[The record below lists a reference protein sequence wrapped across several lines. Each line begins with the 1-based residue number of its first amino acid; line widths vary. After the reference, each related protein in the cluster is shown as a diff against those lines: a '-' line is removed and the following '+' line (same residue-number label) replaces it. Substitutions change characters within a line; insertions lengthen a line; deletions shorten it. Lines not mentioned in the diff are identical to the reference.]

1 MSEPKRIAA
10 KLREA
15 LGGLF
20 KVKTR
25 QVGGLLGD
33 GTTEQRVIVAGAT
46 QRVWFRP
53 DPYPNALWQP
63 IHLKSDVPLFHGM
76 AAIVEFNESD
86 SEWYV
91 QQIDRKKY
99 AEQEDFELRY
109 VPAHAR
115 QHSINEDSI
124 PSDPTWIYRRGV
136 VMLRGSVPG
145 DSSLR
150 VFIQPGDL
158 PFTTNTYWPGGFTAD
173 QTGNLPAGGNQ
184 VWLTISL
191 TSSLTIDVNVGSE
204 FAEGLSLINAPPDP
218 DAGNVPICHV
228 LLSDDT
234 SEIVETII
242 WDARRTVG
250 TFSDP
255 VVFANPTA
263 QVGLSAINGA
273 AVTAMR
279 SDAAPALDQG
289 IIPTWT
295 GLHTH
300 QADIVMD
307 GADVDLDGEQLVID
321 EDGDSYLVELVD
333 DVIYLYIGASLTL
346 AYTAAGMAMAA
357 SKSISLGGN
366 ADALILDLDEDTTI
380 SAPTDDQIDIEIGGA
395 DQIVLGLSEMAFNEQ
410 GADINFRIEG
420 DTDQNLLFVDAGND
434 RIAIGENTPTA
445 KLTVTE
451 NYAGATA
458 KTAATVLTT
467 WTPGVA
473 LGTVFPTAMSLVPI
487 INHDDALTSGFLT
500 AFRCFAESAGTVGMI
515 LRNVDL
521 LNRNTGSG
529 TVANTTAIQ
538 IRPTTNTGGGA
549 ITINRGILIQAQTVG
564 GSIYG
569 VVSQIAAAANR
580 WNLYISGTAD
590 NYLEGNL
597 GIGAPAPGSKVE
609 IDLATEDFEIVDA
622 GSAGAT
628 EQDWVEVQIGGV
640 QGYLRVFAAK

>member
-10 KLREA
+10 KLKDA
-15 LGGLF
+15 LSGLF

-33 GTTEQRVIVAGAT
+33 GTTEQRVIVSGAT

-63 IHLKSDVPLFHGM
+63 IHLKSNVPLFHGM
-76 AAIVEFNESD
+76 AAIAEFNESD
-86 SEWYV
+86 GEWYI

-136 VMLRGSVPG
+136 VMLRGSVLG

-218 DAGNVPICHV
+218 DAGNVPICYV

-234 SEIVETII
+234 SEITETII

-255 VVFANPTA
+255 LTFANPTA
-263 QVGLSAINGA
+263 QVGLSAVNGA
-273 AVTAMR
+273 ATTAMR

-307 GADVDLDGEQLVID
+307 GADVDLNGEQLVID
-321 EDGDSYLVELVD
+321 EDGDSYIVELVD

-346 AYTAAGMAMAA
+346 AWSSAGMAMAA

-380 SAPTDDQIDIEIGGA
+380 SAPTDDEIDIEVGGA
-395 DQIVLGLSEMAFNEQ
+395 DIAEWKAGGLYGAAAMDVYPQADEYPLFDRVVDVQLSPDEHFNTGYGILNAWAGAPFVTPTTSSFSFKSIALIHDSTPNNRAFRYETVSLAAGVNARCRARLQAGSFVEFAGLRLDDGSDNNYIEFGIRSLGVTSGLAEMISRYRLGGGAVTTTVYLSGLMLGLQFYVLDLQRSSGDNS
-410 GADINFRIEG
+410 NFRA
-420 DTDQNLLFVDAGND
+420 LVD
-434 RIAIGENTPTA
+434 
-445 KLTVTE
+445 
-451 NYAGATA
+451 
-458 KTAATVLTT
+458 
-467 WTPGVA
+467 GVQ
-473 LGTVFPTAMSLVPI
+473 VVV
-487 INHDDALTSGFLT
+487 INSI
-500 AFRCFAESAGTVGMI
+500 VGGI
-515 LRNVDL
+515 FNFTITR
-521 LNRNTGSG
+521 RGITFE
-529 TVANTTAIQ
+529 
-538 IRPTTNTGGGA
+538 TGGGGSTA
-549 ITINRGILIQAQTVG
+549 FG
-564 GSIYG
+564 G
-569 VVSQIAAAANR
+569 
-580 WNLYISGTAD
+580 
-590 NYLEGNL
+590 
-597 GIGAPAPGSKVE
+597 
-609 IDLATEDFEIVDA
+609 FF
-622 GSAGAT
+622 
-628 EQDWVEVQIGGV
+628 DWF
-640 QGYLRVFAAK
+640 RDS